1 MIKLEFAVEEM
12 IILVDL
18 LDTAISDLR
27 MEIRQTYNRDYRK
40 MLQQRVI
47 LLKKLYT
54 SITDRLPEQE
64 PA

>member
-1 MIKLEFAVEEM
+1 MIKLELAVEEM